1 MESEGIVM
9 SDGEPCPLVDANA
22 LYAQLNQ
29 FTGSTE
35 FYRHWLKGFRY
46 TEGVRFLAERT
57 RCYWLIDLIAI
68 LQVRALKDAWLREFQ
83 LWELVVKDRSG
94 MLTCSR
100 DSEDVAFS
108 EAVETT
114 DFPIGYVHLYV
125 EGGVLMLPSEH

>member
-1 MESEGIVM
+1 M
-9 SDGEPCPLVDANA
+9 SNEETCAITDANA
-22 LYAQLNQ
+22 FYAQLNQ

-35 FYRHWLKGFRY
+35 FYRHWLPGFRY

-83 LWELVVKDRSG
+83 LWELFVNDGSAI
-94 MLTCSR
+94 LACSR
-100 DSEDVAFS
+100 DSDDVAFR
-108 EAVETT
+108 EVIETT
-114 DFPIGYVHLYV
+114 DFPITYVHLYV